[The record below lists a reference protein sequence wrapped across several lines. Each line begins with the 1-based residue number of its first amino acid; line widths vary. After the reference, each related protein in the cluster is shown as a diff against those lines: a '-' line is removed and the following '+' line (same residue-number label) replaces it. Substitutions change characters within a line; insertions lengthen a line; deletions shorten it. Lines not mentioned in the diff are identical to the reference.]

1 MTLTT
6 ETRIET
12 GNASKYL
19 DELCRQLDARSHAKP
34 ELGVQVEWTDA
45 AGTVDFG
52 WGRCTIQARET
63 SLQLHAEAA
72 DQDALRQVR
81 ELMTRH
87 LEKLASSNELPLTW
101 QQDGA
106 PVASDSHVE
115 SRDAMRGF
123 HRRMR
128 H

>member
-12 GNASKYL
+12 CNAGKYL
-19 DELCRQLDARSHAKP
+19 DELFRQLDARSRAKP

-52 WGRCTIQARET
+52 WGRCSMRAGKTMLEVQ
-63 SLQLHAEAA
+63 AEAP
-72 DQDALRQVR
+72 DETGLQQVR
-81 ELMTRH
+81 ELITRH
-87 LEKLASSNELPLTW
+87 IKSVARDGELPLTW

-106 PVASDSHVE
+106 PVSESHIK
-115 SRDAMRGF
+115 SRDAMRSF

>member
-12 GNASKYL
+12 ENANRYL
-19 DELCRQLDARSHAKP
+19 DALCRQLDARSHAKP
-34 ELGVQVEWTDA
+34 EVDVQVSWTDD

-52 WGRCTIQARET
+52 WGRCIMRASET
-63 SLQLHAEAA
+63 TLELHA
-72 DQDALRQVR
+72 DAPDENGLQQVR
-81 ELMTRH
+81 ELITRH
-87 LEKLASSNELPLTW
+87 LEKLAGDGELALTW
-101 QQDGA
+101 HRDGA
-106 PVASDSHVE
+106 PISDRQADR
-115 SRDAMRGF
+115 RDAMRGF

>member
-6 ETRIET
+6 EARIET
-12 GNASKYL
+12 GNASRYL

-52 WGRCTIQARET
+52 WGRCSMRAGET
-63 SLQLHAEAA
+63 MLELQAEAP
-72 DQDALRQVR
+72 DQNGLQQVR
-81 ELMTRH
+81 ELITRH
-87 LEKLASSNELPLTW
+87 IDKVARDGELPLTW
-101 QQDGA
+101 RQDGA
-106 PVASDSHVE
+106 PIADAHADR
-115 SRDAMRGF
+115 RDAMRGF